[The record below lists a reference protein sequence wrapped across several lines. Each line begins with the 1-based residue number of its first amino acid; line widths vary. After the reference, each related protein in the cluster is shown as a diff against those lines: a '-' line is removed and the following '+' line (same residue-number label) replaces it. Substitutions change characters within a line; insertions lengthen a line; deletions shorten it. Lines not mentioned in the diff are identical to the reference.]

1 MQHGRRKDVVARLF
15 ATLHETLPFFD
26 QPADALNRSY
36 APGMWT
42 LREILVHLSDTEA
55 AHLDRLRR
63 TAAEKK
69 PDFLS
74 YDENEWAA
82 KLLYKQRDLNLA
94 RLQFD
99 ISRRQVIELA
109 WLLDE
114 SVDARVGMHSEAGPQ
129 TFAFNL
135 NKLATHNAH
144 HLEQIR
150 AIAEGRTWQK
160 T

>member
-1 MQHGRRKDVVARLF
+1 MDPNRRKDVVKQLF
-15 ATLHETLPFFD
+15 DTLHATLPYFD
-26 QPADALNRSY
+26 QPASALDRSY
-36 APGMWT
+36 APGKWT

-94 RLQFD
+94 RQQFD

-114 SVDARVGMHSEAGPQ
+114 SVDKLVGMHSEAGPQ

-144 HLEQIR
+144 HLEQAK

-160 T
+160 K